1 MAIVYHKNITCEN
14 QELTDEEIVE
24 RVLAGEGFLFEILMR
39 RHNQRLYRVT
49 RSVLRN
55 DGEAED
61 VIQDAYVRAFSHLN
75 QFAGKSKFST
85 WLTKIALHEALAR
98 RSKKH
103 RFIESEKGMERD
115 KGIRESKTENPEN
128 HLLRHEMVAIME
140 SAIDSLPE
148 KYRLVFMLREVEG
161 LSTEESAACLGVGKE
176 AVKSRLFRARS
187 MLRRKIVSR
196 MSGIS
201 PSFFQFGAERCDH
214 VVSSV
219 LLRIQSMNLWN
230 SSSVLK

>member
-1 MAIVYHKNITCEN
+1 MEVVYRKKITSET
-14 QELTDEEIVE
+14 QELTDEEIVQ
-24 RVLAGEGFLFEILMR
+24 RVLGGEGFLFEILMR
-39 RHNQRLYRVT
+39 RHNQRLYRVA

-75 QFAGKSKFST
+75 QFAGRSKFST

-98 RSKKH
+98 RSEKH
-103 RFIESEKGMERD
+103 RFIDPENGMERGD
-115 KGIRESKTENPEN
+115 GMQEFESKTDNPEN
-128 HLLRHEMVAIME
+128 HLLRREMVAIME

-161 LSTEESAACLGVGKE
+161 LNTEESSVCLGVGEE

-201 PSFFQFGAERCDH
+201 PSFFQFGAERCDR
-214 VVSSV
+214 VVSAV
-219 LLRIQSMNLWN
+219 LLKIQSL
-230 SSSVLK
+230 SL

>member
-1 MAIVYHKNITCEN
+1 MEIVYHKNIASEN
-14 QELTDEEIVE
+14 QELTDEEIVQ
-24 RVLAGEGFLFEILMR
+24 RVLDGEGFLFEILMR

-75 QFAGKSKFST
+75 QFAGRSKFST

-98 RSKKH
+98 RSKKQ
-103 RFIESEKGMERD
+103 RFVEPENGMERAE
-115 KGIRESKTENPEN
+115 GMREFESKSDNPEN

-140 SAIDSLPE
+140 SAIDCLPE

-161 LSTEESAACLGVGKE
+161 MSTEESATCLGVGEE

-219 LLRIQSMNLWN
+219 LLRIQSMNL
-230 SSSVLK
+230 